1 MTSAIKK
8 DKPQVKLRTIK
19 VKGPNGKKTSSG
31 LSDSG
36 HSKAGTEKR
45 TEDNGI
51 QIEEMVNRGLDLA
64 EVGIGLGVN
73 IVARLGTI
81 FKDQVFDKFSGSD
94 ILGSVM
100 SDMPAGQQGEDAN
113 RHNQDTGFED
123 QTQTQNNAAASS
135 TQEEQPYYL
144 FNRVT
149 LSPGGDLSL
158 SFSIN
163 NDSLTSPKQVEIT
176 VEDFIGETKNEALDA
191 SLFSVSPDKTEI
203 AAADFEKFTLKAKLP
218 ADIPTDT
225 YHGRIIVEEQQI
237 YRISVVL
244 FVSTAQQDSPIHQAT
259 QATPQEAIAE

>member
-8 DKPQVKLRTIK
+8 DKPQAQLRTIK
-19 VKGPNGKKTSSG
+19 VKGPAGKKTSSG
-31 LSDSG
+31 HSD
-36 HSKAGTEKR
+36 HQHHKAGTEIK

-51 QIEEMVNRGLDLA
+51 RIEEMVNRGLDLA

-100 SDMPAGQQGEDAN
+100 SDMSPEQQDDNIN
-113 RHNQDTGFED
+113 RNNQDTGFEN
-123 QTQTQNNAAASS
+123 QAQNNAAASS
-135 TQEEQPYYL
+135 TQEEQSYYL

-149 LSPGGDLSL
+149 ITPGSELSL

-163 NDSLTSPKQVEIT
+163 NDSLTSPKQVKIT
-176 VEDFIGETKNEALDA
+176 VEKFIGETKHEELDA
-191 SLFSVSPDKTEI
+191 SLFSVSPDKIEI
-203 AAADFEKFTLKAKLP
+203 AAADFEKFILKAKLP

-237 YRISVVL
+237 YRIPVVL
-244 FVSTAQQDSPIHQAT
+244 FVSVAQQDSSKHHAT
-259 QATPQEAIAE
+259 QATSQETLAV